1 MKLNFH
7 KYSTLILLLLFLWS
21 GCDKDNEVKVNTIQF
36 ENVEIEGLVLE
47 VDEEVQVLVNTF
59 PKNASR
65 AGITYKSSDEN
76 IFTVTAKGVI
86 IGHNVGEAELLIK
99 TQDGSYLSDT
109 RPITVLPKTVP
120 VESIEILGLE
130 EGYLI
135 LLLDHQHKILLDL
148 MPENANTPVAYH
160 SSNPDI
166 FTVNEQG
173 YATGLIADGEAEL
186 TVTSTRDP
194 GISISCTVKVLEH
207 LPIRDIILPDG
218 DISLKN
224 LGDQYDLGAQIIL
237 VPSASPKENL
247 VYTSSNEEV
256 ASVNPAGVITA
267 KGRGSAV
274 ITISTSDGTDIEKT
288 VDIEVDAELHYD
300 GWSVTA
306 SSYNA
311 SQGTPGAI
319 LVDGASP
326 FWHSKWE
333 GGNEPLPH
341 WLLIDMAEERLITD
355 VLVERRWTNTDTR
368 KVTVEIS
375 RDGSNFTQVDILDWG
390 GSPVSDFA
398 RFATFAKQNARY
410 VRLTVTESNRSP
422 FASINR
428 VRVYGALE

>member
-7 KYSTLILLLLFLWS
+7 KYSTLLLLLLFLWS

-36 ENVEIEGLVLE
+36 ENVDAEGLVLE
-47 VDEEVQVLVNTF
+47 VDEEVQVQVNTF
-59 PKNASR
+59 PENASR

-76 IFTVTAKGVI
+76 IFTATAKGVI

-109 RPITVLPKTVP
+109 RPITVIPKTVP

-130 EGYLI
+130 EDGYLI
-135 LLLDHQHKILLDL
+135 LPFESRHRILLSL
-148 MPENANTPVAYH
+148 IPENANTAVTYH
-160 SSNPDI
+160 SSNTDI
-166 FTVNEQG
+166 FTVDQQG
-173 YATGLIADGEAEL
+173 YTMGLVVDGEAEL
-186 TVTSTRDP
+186 TVSSVRDP
-194 GISISCTVKVLEH
+194 GISTNCKIRVLD
-207 LPIRDIILPDG
+207 LSIQDIILPHG
-218 DISLKN
+218 DIPLKY
-224 LGDQYDLGAQIIL
+224 LGDQYNLGEEITL
-237 VPSASPKENL
+237 VPAAASKDRLLYN
-247 VYTSSNEEV
+247 SSNEEIV
-256 ASVNPAGVITA
+256 SVSPDGLIMAR
-267 KGRGSAV
+267 GRGMAV
-274 ITISTSDGTDIEKT
+274 ITISTSDGSNVMKT
-288 VDIEVDAELHYD
+288 LNVEVEAELHYD

-311 SQGTPGAI
+311 SQGTPRAI
-319 LVDGASP
+319 LVDGAAP

-341 WLLIDMAEERLITD
+341 WLLIDMAEERLITE

-375 RDGSNFTQVDILDWG
+375 RDGSNFTQVGILDWG
-390 GSPVSDFA
+390 GNPTSDFA
-398 RFATFAKQNARY
+398 RSATFAKQNARY
-410 VRLTVTESNRSP
+410 IRLTVTESNRSP